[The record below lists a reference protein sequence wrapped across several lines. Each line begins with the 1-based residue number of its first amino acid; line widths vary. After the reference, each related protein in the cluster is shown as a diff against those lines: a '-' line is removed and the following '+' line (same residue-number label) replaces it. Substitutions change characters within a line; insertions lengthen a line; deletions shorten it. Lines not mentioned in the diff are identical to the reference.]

1 MNKKQLL
8 QEVSKKLNLNYLEI
22 VNVYDTIE
30 QIILE
35 NLKNKQKISISGFG
49 TFTTSYKEKKETIN
63 KFSQKPLIVQAK
75 YEPKFKFSKV
85 VKQKIN

>member
-8 QEVSKKLNLNYLEI
+8 QETSKRLNLNYQEV
-22 VNVYDTIE
+22 VNIYDAIE
-30 QIILE
+30 EIILE
-35 NLKNKQKISISGFG
+35 GLKKHEKISISGFG
-49 TFTTSYKEKKETIN
+49 TFTTQFKDQKETIN
-63 KFSQKPLIVQAK
+63 KFSQKPLTVQAK